1 MGLVLAHPPRHPR
14 NFASHASKG
23 LGVPFPAKTE
33 KRDEREPKYPLTK
46 DETMLVKTNYH
57 THHRLCRHARGTTAD
72 YVEKAL
78 ELGFKEIGMSDHAP
92 HAHFDDDTRMR
103 PEELPL
109 YLADIERT
117 RGRYG
122 ERIRILSGLEVEY
135 DPDTDAYYE
144 SLLEK
149 VDYLV
154 LGQHYL
160 EGDPVKNGVS
170 YTFDLESGE
179 DLIAYAKIVREAI
192 STGYFAFVAHPDIFL
207 AGYPRFDA
215 SAEEA
220 SRIIAESAKEHGVLL
235 EFNANGIRR
244 GLVQSEEGEHYHYPR
259 KPFFDIAKATGSGI
273 LLSSDAHSP
282 EELYDDAMRE
292 AERIIDRWGLTIR
305 ETLAANTK

>member
-1 MGLVLAHPPRHPR
+1 
-14 NFASHASKG
+14 
-23 LGVPFPAKTE
+23 
-33 KRDEREPKYPLTK
+33 
-46 DETMLVKTNYH
+46 MLVRTNYH
-57 THHRLCRHARGTTAD
+57 THHRLCRHAQGTAGD

-78 ELGFKEIGMSDHAP
+78 ALGFKEIGISDHAP

-103 PEELPL
+103 LEELPL

-117 RGRYG
+117 RGLYG
-122 ERIRILSGLEVEY
+122 ERIRILSGLEIEY
-135 DPDTDAYYE
+135 DPATDAYYE

-207 AGYPRFDA
+207 ATYPRFDEH
-215 SAEEA
+215 AEKA
-220 SRIIAESAKEHGVLL
+220 SRIIAESAKEHGVPL

-244 GLVQSEEGEHYHYPR
+244 GLIESEDGKHYHYPR
-259 KPFFDIAKATGSGI
+259 KPFFDIAEDAGCKI
-273 LLSSDAHSP
+273 LLSSDAHNP
-282 EELYDDAMRE
+282 KELYDDAMRK
-292 AERIIDRWGLTIR
+292 AERIIERWELTVC
-305 ETLAANTK
+305 ETLSLDDR